1 VCCELNFVSLQ
12 IEHAFTVFVA
22 RLVPARAKILTPVGL
37 HTHLAAHGLYITMGA
52 SLPRVENPESSRSMA
67 LLKRFL
73 SCKYSTLFVCTQML
87 TEESYLLF
95 NFTGGKLNKTLAEF
109 GNRLGTIIQV
119 FSSCSLS
126 KSGSVLSFILLANVL
141 SNVVLDCN
149 RT

>member
-1 VCCELNFVSLQ
+1 LQ
-12 IEHAFTVFVA
+12 IEHAFPVFAA

-37 HTHLAAHGLYITMGA
+37 LTRLAARGPYIMMDA
-52 SLPRVENPESSRSMA
+52 SLPRVGNPESSRSMA

-73 SCKYSTLFVCTQML
+73 SCEYNTLFVCTQMP
-87 TEESYLLF
+87 TVESYLLF

-119 FSSCSLS
+119 LSSCSLS
-126 KSGSVLSFILLANVL
+126 KSGGVLSFTLLANAS